1 MSELSVSML
10 LFGGILLPVL
20 DLIIKKQCFDSY
32 VVRKLITTYFEP
44 LIEGRP
50 AWTNENAVGK
60 KTRRP
65 AFGMM
70 LTPWLRNTVSP
81 PSSTSFKYKR
91 TARMRCGLAA
101 VS

>member
-1 MSELSVSML
+1 MSDLSVGML
-10 LFGGILLPVL
+10 LFGGILLPVPN
-20 DLIIKKQCFDSY
+20 LIIKRQYFGYY

-65 AFGMM
+65 AFGVM

-91 TARMRCGLAA
+91 TARIRCGLAA
-101 VS
+101 FS